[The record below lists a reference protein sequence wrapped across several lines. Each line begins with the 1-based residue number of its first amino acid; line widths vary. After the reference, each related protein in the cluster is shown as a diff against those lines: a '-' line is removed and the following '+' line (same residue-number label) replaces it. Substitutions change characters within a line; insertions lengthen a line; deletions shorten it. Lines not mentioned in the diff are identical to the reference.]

1 MITRR
6 VFLTLASAALPLTSA
21 QRERREYGHL
31 TVKHKAPTLK
41 AESGSHALGLGKDR
55 DGLLIV
61 PKGYRPDTPA
71 PLAVLLHGAG
81 GFARRVVSLFPMADD
96 LGIVVLSTDSRGS
109 TWDGIREGFG
119 PDIEFLNR
127 ALEHTFARCAIDKN
141 RMAIGGFSDGATYGM
156 SVGIASGDLFTHIL
170 AYSPGFIIPS
180 PTHGKPKLFV
190 SHGTSDQILPIAET
204 SRRIVPRLQAAGY
217 DVKYREFDGRHA
229 VPTDIAREGLNWF
242 LGRSG

>member
-6 VFLTLASAALPLTSA
+6 VFLTLASAALPLTCA
-21 QRERREYGHL
+21 QRERQEYGHL
-31 TVKHKAPTLK
+31 TVKHKSATLK
-41 AESGSHALGLGKDR
+41 AETGSHALGLGKDR

-61 PKGYRPDTPA
+61 PKSYRPETPA

-96 LGIVVLSTDSRGS
+96 LGIIVLSTDSRGS
-109 TWDGIREGFG
+109 TWDGIRDSFG

-127 ALEHTFARCAIDKN
+127 ALAYTFDRCAIDKN

-156 SVGIASGDLFTHIL
+156 SVGLASGDLFTHIL

-180 PTHGKPKLFV
+180 PTHGKPKVFV
-190 SHGTSDQILPIAET
+190 SHGTADRILPIQET
-204 SRRIVPRLQAAGY
+204 SRRIVPRLQAADY
-217 DVKYREFDGRHA
+217 DVKYREFDGPHA
-229 VPTDIAREGLNWF
+229 VPSDIAREGLTWF
-242 LGRSG
+242 LGR